1 MVMCNME
8 RGKTM
13 FAVVYTDEGPS
24 GICGQ
29 AMSTTCPWTRVWLFS
44 GEQEMHAFLK
54 AKEPVKTGRKRAR
67 WTTVYP
73 KGYSRCVD
81 ESFVEVVVAAGDVD
95 CKAAFGTDTGL
106 PPE

>member
-1 MVMCNME
+1 
-8 RGKTM
+8 M

-29 AMSTTCPWTRVWLFS
+29 AMSITCPWTRVWLFS
-44 GEQEMHAFLK
+44 SEQAMHAFLK
-54 AKEPVKTGRKRAR
+54 VQEPVKTGRKKAR

-73 KGYSRCVD
+73 KGYTRCVD
-81 ESFVEVVVAAGDVD
+81 YSFVEVVVQAGDVD